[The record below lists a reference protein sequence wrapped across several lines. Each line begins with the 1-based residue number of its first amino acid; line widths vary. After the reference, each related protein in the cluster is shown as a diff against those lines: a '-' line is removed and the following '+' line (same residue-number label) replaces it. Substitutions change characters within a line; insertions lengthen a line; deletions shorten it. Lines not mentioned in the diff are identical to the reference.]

1 MAKQLAICTRVIAGD
16 ALETS
21 TGLVIH
27 LARVIVPKVGAPG
40 GSLAKDRL
48 TAKING
54 QIISYE
60 VLEKDDFGQCVAEVW
75 VGRLNVNDWMG
86 SLGYD
91 ESPRV

>member
-1 MAKQLAICTRVIAGD
+1 MEKQLAICTRVIAGD
-16 ALETS
+16 TLETS

-27 LARVIVPKVGAPG
+27 LARVFVPKVSAPG

-48 TAKING
+48 MAKING
-54 QIISYE
+54 QIITYE
-60 VLEKDDFGQCVAEVW
+60 VLEKDDFGRCVGEVW
-75 VGRLNVNDWMG
+75 VGSLNVSDWMG